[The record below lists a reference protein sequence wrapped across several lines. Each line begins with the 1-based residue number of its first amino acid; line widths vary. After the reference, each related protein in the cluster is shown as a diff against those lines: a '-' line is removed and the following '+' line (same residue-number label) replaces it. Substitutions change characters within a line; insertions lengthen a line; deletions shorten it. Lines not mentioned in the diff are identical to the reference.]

1 MIGIFVIA
9 HGTLGEALVHN
20 VVHVLN
26 KRPPHLVQL
35 GVAAQEDPLD
45 LLPIAQT
52 LLRSVDTGN
61 GVLILT
67 DMWGATPSNVAVKLL
82 LPGRVEGVAGV
93 SLPMLLRAI
102 TYRNRDMATLVTK
115 AVSGGRDGVILME
128 PI

>member
-1 MIGIFVIA
+1 M
-9 HGTLGEALVHN
+9 HN

-52 LLRSVDTGN
+52 LLRSVDSGN

-67 DMWGATPSNVAVKLL
+67 DVWGATPSNVAVKMLQ
-82 LPGRVEGVAGV
+82 PGRVEGVAGV